1 MSKECIDEE
10 MVIKIEKQAERET
23 IYNEILNLIKN
34 KRYNAM
40 CDEEYT
46 LNNDKKNISK
56 LSGLWV
62 AIQSYTDLIIE
73 IENRMNKAKN
83 KKEANNEW

>member
-1 MSKECIDEE
+1 MSD
-10 MVIKIEKQAERET
+10 
-23 IYNEILNLIKN
+23 NEILNLIKN

-56 LSGLWV
+56 LSDLRV
-62 AIQSYTDLIIE
+62 AIQTYTDLIIE

-83 KKEANNEW
+83 KGE